1 MPKPWKDV
9 AASAQY
15 QALPP
20 DQQAAAREQ
29 YFAQVVAPQLG
40 GDQQAIA
47 QAKSAFDAQYG
58 QGSQPDSPPT
68 VTVRPDAGE
77 MAAAQPRSFGQDLGR
92 AAIMTGRNVAH
103 GVLSLPAML
112 NDATLVPAINAVSK
126 ALGSDYR
133 EAPSSQQLD
142 SYMNAVG
149 IPNPQ
154 PENGVER
161 VVSGIDRGVGGLLSG
176 AGVGRALAGTG
187 SEALQGVGNALTSN
201 LGAQT
206 AATAA
211 GSAGSELTR
220 EGGGSPLAQVGFGL
234 AGGLTPVGLGA
245 GRQALTSGVSRMMS
259 SPSPE
264 AAALGRYAADAGIPL
279 NASQVSPSRAAKL
292 VDSVSGQVPFSG
304 AQAFQQTQQKA
315 FNRAVARTIGENA
328 DAITPEVFSAAKARI
343 GASYDDLAARID
355 PRITPGV
362 RAKLADVLKSAQQFG
377 SDDSA
382 RAVSSALER
391 VNAQT
396 VGGTLPGKAYK
407 SLDSELGNITKNG
420 GEKGMYAGKVREILR
435 DAFTA
440 SAGPADK
447 AQMKL
452 TNRQYA
458 NLKTI
463 EPLVTSDAVEGNIS
477 PAKLL
482 GRVAANK
489 AGKSAVASG
498 SRGELGNLANVGQ
511 RFLKSQIPDSGTAQR
526 TAVVNALKTAGTLG
540 TGVLAGSGIVG
551 VPTALLTAAGAV
563 GGARSLQK
571 LMQSPSLVE
580 SMLGRKSPSEI
591 NRLLMLSADPAA
603 QQVIQR

>member
-1 MPKPWKDV
+1 MPDYKIT
-9 AASAQY
+9 A
-15 QALPP
+15 P
-20 DQQAAAREQ
+20 DGHSYNVTAPEGATQEQ
-29 YFAQVVAPQLG
+29 VLAY
-40 GDQQAIA
+40 A
-47 QAKSAFDAQYG
+47 QANYQHPDVQAG
-58 QGSQPDSPPT
+58 QPVQHADFSGVQGGYVTPPRT
-68 VTVRPDAGE
+68 I
-77 MAAAQPRSFGQDLGR
+77 GQDLGR
-92 AAIMTGRNVAH
+92 AAIMTGRNVVQGAA
-103 GVLSLPAML
+103 GIPAL
-112 NDATLVPAINAVSK
+112 LHDALVMTPYNAIASAV
-126 ALGSDYR
+126 GSDSR
-133 EAPSSQQLD
+133 INPGGQQLD

-176 AGVGRALAGTG
+176 VGIGSALSGTTSATAKGIG
-187 SEALQGVGNALTSN
+187 SALTSN

-211 GSAGSELTR
+211 GTAGSELTR
-220 EGGGSPLAQVGFGL
+220 EGGGSPLAQIGFGL
-234 AGGLTPVGLGA
+234 AGGLTPVTLGA
-245 GRQALTSGVSRMMS
+245 GRQALTAGVGRLMS

-264 AAALGRYAADAGIPL
+264 AAALGRYALDAGIPL
-279 NASQVSPSRAAKL
+279 KASQVSPSKAAKL
-292 VDSVSGQVPFSG
+292 VDSVSGQAPFSG

-328 DAITPEVFSAAKARI
+328 DAITPEVFNAAKARI
-343 GASYDDLAARID
+343 GASYDDLATRIN
-355 PRITPGV
+355 PRITPAV
-362 RAKLADVLKSAQQFG
+362 QTKLDGVLKSAQQFG

-391 VNAQT
+391 VNAQA
-396 VGGTLPGKAYK
+396 VGGVLPGKAYK

-420 GEKGMYAGKVREILR
+420 GEKGMYVTQVREILR

-440 SAGPADK
+440 SAGSSDK

-452 TNRQYA
+452 ANRQYA

-463 EPLVTSDAVEGNIS
+463 EPLVAGDAIEGNIS

-482 GRVAANK
+482 ARVTSNK
-489 AGKSAVASG
+489 AGKASMASG
-498 SRGELGNLANVGQ
+498 NRGELGSLANAGQ

-551 VPTALLTAAGAV
+551 APTAILTALGAV
-563 GGARSLQK
+563 GGARGLQSA
-571 LMQSPSLVE
+571 LQNPALVG
-580 SMLGRKSPSEI
+580 SMLGRKAPSEI
-591 NRLLMLSADPAA
+591 SRLLMLSADPTA
-603 QQVIQR
+603 QQIIQR

>member
-1 MPKPWKDV
+1 MPTLDQIGEALKRAD
-9 AASAQY
+9 AAGNTDDARRLAQAY
-15 QALPP
+15 AQMRDAQGGQGATVP
-20 DQQAAAREQ
+20 DQ
-29 YFAQVVAPQLG
+29 L
-40 GDQQAIA
+40 
-47 QAKSAFDAQYG
+47 
-58 QGSQPDSPPT
+58 PT
-68 VTVRPDAGE
+68 VTARPDAGE
-77 MAAAQPRSFGQDLGR
+77 MATSQPRSFGQDLGR
-92 AAIMTGRNVAH
+92 AAIMTGRNVVH
-103 GVLSLPAML
+103 GVLSLPAMV
-112 NDATLVPAINAVSK
+112 NDATLAPAINAVSK

-142 SYMNAVG
+142 SYMNAIG
-149 IPNPQ
+149 LPNPQ

-176 AGVGRALAGTG
+176 AGIGGALSGTTSATAKGIG
-187 SEALQGVGNALTSN
+187 SALTSN

-211 GSAGSELTR
+211 GTAGSDMAR
-220 EGGGSPLAQVGFGL
+220 EAGLPATVQVAAGL
-234 AGGLTPVGLGA
+234 AGGLSPATLGA
-245 GRQALTSGVSRMMS
+245 GRRALTAGVGRLMA

-264 AAALGRYAADAGIPL
+264 AAALGRYAMDAGIPL
-279 NASQVSPSRAAKL
+279 KASQVSPSKAAKL

-328 DAITPEVFSAAKARI
+328 DAITPEVFNAAKARI
-343 GASYDDLAARID
+343 GASYDDLATRIN
-355 PRITPGV
+355 PRITPAV
-362 RAKLADVLKSAQQFG
+362 QTKLDSVLKSAQQFG

-382 RAVSSALER
+382 RAVSSAIER
-391 VNAQT
+391 VNAQMA
-396 VGGTLPGKAYK
+396 GGALPGKAYK

-420 GEKGMYAGKVREILR
+420 GEKAMYVGQVREILR

-447 AQMKL
+447 AQMQL
-452 TNRQYA
+452 ANRQYA

-463 EPLVTSDAVEGNIS
+463 EPLVAGDAIEGNIS

-482 GRVAANK
+482 SRVTSNK
-489 AGKSAVASG
+489 AGKASMASG
-498 SRGELGNLANVGQ
+498 NRGELGSLANAGQ

-551 VPTALLTAAGAV
+551 VPTAILTALGAV
-563 GGARSLQK
+563 GGARGLQSV
-571 LMQSPSLVE
+571 MQNPALVG
-580 SMLGRKSPSEI
+580 SMLGRKAPSEI
-591 NRLLMLSADPAA
+591 NRLLMMSADPTA
-603 QQVIQR
+603 QQIIQR